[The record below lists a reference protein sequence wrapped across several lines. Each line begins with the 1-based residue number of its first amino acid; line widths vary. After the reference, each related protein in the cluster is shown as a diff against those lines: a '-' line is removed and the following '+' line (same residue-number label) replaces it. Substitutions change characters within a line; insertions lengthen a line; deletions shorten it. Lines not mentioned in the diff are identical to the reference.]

1 MRRVTDAYGR
11 PLENL
16 RLAVTAECNYSC
28 IFCHIEGEPLS
39 GPVKPGSLSPLLE
52 PEDYYVISRAAYYL
66 GIGSFKVTGGEP
78 LIRNDIVSVIS
89 ELKRG
94 NPSAEISMTTNGYLL
109 GKYIGELVEAGLHRV
124 NVSLHSLRREK
135 YRFITGVDALN
146 LIKNNINKVKEY
158 GLPLK
163 LNAVILRGVNDN
175 EVLDLIDYAWSN
187 NATLQ
192 LIELHPVGLGAKF
205 FKKYYYPLIL
215 IERELVRRGA
225 KLTRRKLHN
234 RPIYTLPNGAKVEIV
249 KPYGNPTFCL
259 GCTRIRIGPFGDLSP
274 CLNWRGKRPTLLP
287 AIRRGTLEE
296 RILNAV
302 KLILKVNSMR
312 KPFFLPQIKH
322 DGMKKL
328 NYNNRVRSLRV
339 EIPKKKQYQ
348 EILAEL
354 ESLLLG
360 RGTP

>member
-1 MRRVTDAYGR
+1 MRRITDAYGR

-39 GPVKPGSLSPLLE
+39 GPVKPGLLSPLLE

-66 GIGSFKVTGGEP
+66 GVESFKVTGGEP
-78 LIRNDIVSVIS
+78 LIRNDIVNVIS
-89 ELKRG
+89 ELRRG

-109 GKYIGELVEAGLHRV
+109 GKYLRDLVEAGLRRV
-124 NVSLHSLRREK
+124 NVSLHSLRRER

-146 LIKNNINKVKEY
+146 LIKNNINIVNEY

-163 LNAVILRGVNDN
+163 LNAVILRGVNDD
-175 EVLDLIDYAWSN
+175 EVFDLIDYAWRN

-215 IERELVRRGA
+215 IERELVQRGA
-225 KLTRRKLHN
+225 RLTRRKLHN
-234 RPIYTLPNGAKVEIV
+234 RPIYTLPNGARVEIV
-249 KPYGNPTFCL
+249 KPYGNPIFCL
-259 GCTRIRIGPFGDLSP
+259 GCTRIRVGPFGDLSP
-274 CLNWRGKRPTLLP
+274 CLNWRGERPTLLP
-287 AIRRGTLEE
+287 AIRKGTLEE
-296 RILNAV
+296 RILNAI

-312 KPFFLPQIKH
+312 KPFFLPQVGQ
-322 DGMKKL
+322 DGMQKI
-328 NYNNRVRSLRV
+328 NHNSITQPLR
-339 EIPKKKQYQ
+339 IDLPKKRRYR
-348 EILAEL
+348 ELLAEL
-354 ESLLLG
+354 ESRLLSKDT
-360 RGTP
+360 R